1 MPKLIVTS
9 RYLKKGAV
17 KKLQNYVKYIAT
29 REGSVTVKENS
40 GNEPATEKQCEL
52 IGSLL
57 REFPDSTQTF
67 AYEDYSKASTQK
79 NASALISEIIENNV
93 DRIGERENYI
103 GYLANRP
110 GAVKFDTHALFSQED
125 TPIDLNAVAKEI
137 ANHGGNV
144 WTHVV
149 ALRRDNAQRMGYDNL
164 TAWREL
170 VKRQIPNI
178 AKAQKIDMQNLRWYA
193 AFHDKETNPH
203 VHIVVYSTDEREG
216 FLTKTGI
223 EQIRSG
229 FANDIYQDELHHLYA
244 RQTEVRDLLKK
255 ESAELMQQL
264 SAKVQSDTSFEPELC
279 QMIQLC
285 RKQLQKSK
293 GKKVYGYLKPEVK
306 RTVDRIFELLASN
319 ESIQKMYDLWCEME
333 QQKHDVYSSAK
344 ITPPALI
351 ENPQFKSVKNMI
363 IRAVLDM
370 NMPEPSP
377 YSVPQNDDSDD
388 TAFSDID
395 NDVFTWNDEDA
406 VEVEAES
413 SNLHIQWS
421 KDYKRACKL
430 YYKKDATGD
439 EKKEAVELLH
449 SEAEK
454 GNVLAIHDLGKVYA
468 DDKERSDAYY
478 KQALNGFLE
487 LEPMSQKLQPYLQYR
502 IGKMYCYGMG
512 TKQNYAESFS
522 WFLKSAYAGNKFA
535 QFSLA
540 NQYYYGNGFYKDK
553 QQALHWYMKAAEQGL
568 PYAAYAVAQ
577 MYANGEAVLQYEATA
592 QQYYVQAVAGF
603 LKLEESDRA
612 DDNLLYK
619 LGRMYRYGLGTDEDI
634 PKALEYFSRSAKHGN
649 TNAKRMIAIEQLSG
663 EYIPQDVNKAVETLT
678 ELAENGDALSAYR
691 LGKIYL
697 FCAYGIERDVPQA
710 IQWLA
715 QSAEGGNEYAQQLLD
730 NMEQRENAAFASTV
744 FGLFVSLSHAIEDDY
759 NKSHKKL
766 QSKVDSKI
774 QRMIRKH
781 KQELGIRDEHGM
793 TMQ

>member
-29 REGSVTVKENS
+29 REGSVPVKENS

-52 IGSLL
+52 IISLL

-67 AYEDYSKASTQK
+67 AYEDYSKAATQK
-79 NASALISEIIENNV
+79 NASALISEIIENNA

-125 TPIDLNAVAKEI
+125 TAIDLNAVAKEI

-149 ALRRDNAQRMGYDNL
+149 ALRRDNAQQMGYDNL

-264 SAKVQSDTSFEPELC
+264 SAKVQSNTSFEPELC

-285 RKQLQKSK
+285 RKQLQESK

-306 RTVDRIFELLASN
+306 RTVDRIFKLLASN

-344 ITPPALI
+344 ISPPPLV

-363 IRAVLDM
+363 IRAVMEMRTEPILSEIEVPTETDDVLS
-370 NMPEPSP
+370 PEE
-377 YSVPQNDDSDD
+377 
-388 TAFSDID
+388 
-395 NDVFTWNDEDA
+395 FTWNPDGVFET
-406 VEVEAES
+406 EVEPSE
-413 SNLHIQWS
+413 L
-421 KDYKRACKL
+421 
-430 YYKKDATGD
+430 T
-439 EKKEAVELLH
+439 VEDVIDRLT
-449 SEAEK
+449 
-454 GNVLAIHDLGKVYA
+454 V
-468 DDKERSDAYY
+468 
-478 KQALNGFLE
+478 
-487 LEPMSQKLQPYLQYR
+487 
-502 IGKMYCYGMG
+502 
-512 TKQNYAESFS
+512 
-522 WFLKSAYAGNKFA
+522 
-535 QFSLA
+535 LA
-540 NQYYYGNGFYKDK
+540 NQG
-553 QQALHWYMKAAEQGL
+553 KAFA
-568 PYAAYAVAQ
+568 
-577 MYANGEAVLQYEATA
+577 
-592 QQYYVQAVAGF
+592 
-603 LKLEESDRA
+603 S
-612 DDNLLYK
+612 
-619 LGRMYRYGLGTDEDI
+619 
-634 PKALEYFSRSAKHGN
+634 
-649 TNAKRMIAIEQLSG
+649 
-663 EYIPQDVNKAVETLT
+663 
-678 ELAENGDALSAYR
+678 YR
-691 LGKIYL
+691 LGKLYL
-697 FCAYGIERDVPQA
+697 FGADGIERDVPQA
-710 IQWLA
+710 MQWLA
-715 QSAEGGNEYAQQLLD
+715 KSAEDGNEYAQQLLD
-730 NMEQRENAAFASTV
+730 NMEQRENAAFTSTI

-759 NKSHKKL
+759 NRSHKKL

-793 TMQ
+793 TMI

>member
-29 REGSVTVKENS
+29 REGSVPVKENS

-52 IGSLL
+52 IVSLL

-79 NASALISEIIENNV
+79 NASALISEIIENNA
-93 DRIGERENYI
+93 DRISERENYI

-125 TPIDLNAVAKEI
+125 TAIDLNAVAKEI

-149 ALRRDNAQRMGYDNL
+149 ALRRDNAQQMGYDNL

-203 VHIVVYSTDEREG
+203 VHIVVYSIDEREG
-216 FLTKTGI
+216 FLTKKGI

-255 ESAELMQQL
+255 ESAELMQRL
-264 SAKVQSDTSFEPELC
+264 SAKVQSNTSFEPELC

-285 RKQLQKSK
+285 RKQLQESK
-293 GKKVYGYLKPEVK
+293 GKKVNGYLKPEVK
-306 RTVDRIFELLASN
+306 RTVDCIFELLASN
-319 ESIQKMYDLWCEME
+319 EAIQKMYELWCEME

-344 ITPPALI
+344 ISPPPLV

-370 NMPEPSP
+370 QSQPVLLEMKANEELLSDDVCETELQQSEMQVNTTSLESEQNEE
-377 YSVPQNDDSDD
+377 STESNDD
-388 TAFSDID
+388 
-395 NDVFTWNDEDA
+395 V
-406 VEVEAES
+406 
-413 SNLHIQWS
+413 
-421 KDYKRACKL
+421 
-430 YYKKDATGD
+430 
-439 EKKEAVELLH
+439 
-449 SEAEK
+449 
-454 GNVLAIHDLGKVYA
+454 
-468 DDKERSDAYY
+468 
-478 KQALNGFLE
+478 
-487 LEPMSQKLQPYLQYR
+487 M
-502 IGKMYCYGMG
+502 M
-512 TKQNYAESFS
+512 
-522 WFLKSAYAGNKFA
+522 
-535 QFSLA
+535 
-540 NQYYYGNGFYKDK
+540 
-553 QQALHWYMKAAEQGL
+553 
-568 PYAAYAVAQ
+568 
-577 MYANGEAVLQYEATA
+577 
-592 QQYYVQAVAGF
+592 
-603 LKLEESDRA
+603 
-612 DDNLLYK
+612 
-619 LGRMYRYGLGTDEDI
+619 
-634 PKALEYFSRSAKHGN
+634 
-649 TNAKRMIAIEQLSG
+649 
-663 EYIPQDVNKAVETLT
+663 
-678 ELAENGDALSAYR
+678 
-691 LGKIYL
+691 
-697 FCAYGIERDVPQA
+697 
-710 IQWLA
+710 
-715 QSAEGGNEYAQQLLD
+715 
-730 NMEQRENAAFASTV
+730 ASTI
-744 FGLFVSLSHAIEDDY
+744 FGLFVSLSRMIEDDY

-774 QRMIRKH
+774 QQMIRKH

>member
-29 REGSVTVKENS
+29 REGSVPVKENS

-52 IGSLL
+52 IISLL

-67 AYEDYSKASTQK
+67 AYEDYSKAATQK
-79 NASALISEIIENNV
+79 NASALISEIIENNA
-93 DRIGERENYI
+93 DKISERENYI

-125 TPIDLNAVAKEI
+125 TAIDLNAVAKEI

-178 AKAQKIDMQNLRWYA
+178 AKAQKIDMKNLRWYA

-216 FLTKTGI
+216 FLTNKGI

-255 ESAELMQQL
+255 ESAELMQKL

-285 RKQLQKSK
+285 RKQLQESK

-344 ITPPALI
+344 ISPPPLV

-363 IRAVLDM
+363 VRAVLDM
-370 NMPEPSP
+370 RTEAILSELEVPTETDDVLSPEE
-377 YSVPQNDDSDD
+377 
-388 TAFSDID
+388 
-395 NDVFTWNDEDA
+395 FTWNPNGAFEI
-406 VEVEAES
+406 EAES
-413 SNLHIQWS
+413 S
-421 KDYKRACKL
+421 
-430 YYKKDATGD
+430 
-439 EKKEAVELLH
+439 
-449 SEAEK
+449 
-454 GNVLAIHDLGKVYA
+454 
-468 DDKERSDAYY
+468 
-478 KQALNGFLE
+478 
-487 LEPMSQKLQPYLQYR
+487 EPTIEDVIDRL
-502 IGKMYCYGMG
+502 
-512 TKQNYAESFS
+512 TV
-522 WFLKSAYAGNKFA
+522 
-535 QFSLA
+535 LA
-540 NQYYYGNGFYKDK
+540 NQG
-553 QQALHWYMKAAEQGL
+553 KAFA
-568 PYAAYAVAQ
+568 
-577 MYANGEAVLQYEATA
+577 
-592 QQYYVQAVAGF
+592 
-603 LKLEESDRA
+603 S
-612 DDNLLYK
+612 
-619 LGRMYRYGLGTDEDI
+619 
-634 PKALEYFSRSAKHGN
+634 
-649 TNAKRMIAIEQLSG
+649 
-663 EYIPQDVNKAVETLT
+663 
-678 ELAENGDALSAYR
+678 YR
-691 LGKIYL
+691 LGKMYL
-697 FCAYGIERDVPQA
+697 FGADGIERDVPQA
-710 IQWLA
+710 IQWLT

-730 NMEQRENAAFASTV
+730 NMEQRENDAFASTI

-759 NKSHKKL
+759 NRNHKKL

>member
-29 REGSVTVKENS
+29 REGSVPVKENS

-52 IGSLL
+52 IASLL

-67 AYEDYSKASTQK
+67 AYEDYSKVATQN
-79 NASALISEIIENNV
+79 NASALISEIIENNA

-149 ALRRDNAQRMGYDNL
+149 ALRRDNAQQMGYDNL

-178 AKAQKIDMQNLRWYA
+178 AKAQKIDMKNLRWYA

-203 VHIVVYSTDEREG
+203 VHIVVYSTDEHEG
-216 FLTKTGI
+216 FLTNKGI
-223 EQIRSG
+223 ELIRSG

-264 SAKVQSDTSFEPELC
+264 SAKVQSNTSFEPELC

-285 RKQLQKSK
+285 RKQLQESK
-293 GKKVYGYLKPEVK
+293 GKKVYGYLPQDVK
-306 RTVDRIFELLASN
+306 RTVDDILAELAKDKQVSQLY
-319 ESIQKMYDLWCEME
+319 EKWCELE
-333 QQKHDVYSSAK
+333 RLKYKIYTQREPKLPPLADNKVFKH
-344 ITPPALI
+344 
-351 ENPQFKSVKNMI
+351 VKNMI
-363 IRAVLDM
+363 IRAVLNM

-395 NDVFTWNDEDA
+395 NDIFTWSDEDA
-406 VEVEAES
+406 VEVEFES
-413 SNLHIQWS
+413 TNLHIQWS

-430 YYKKDATGD
+430 YYKRAATDD

-468 DDKERSDAYY
+468 DDKEKSDAYY
-478 KQALNGFLE
+478 KQALNVFLE

-502 IGKMYCYGMG
+502 IGKMYCYSSG
-512 TKQNYAESFS
+512 TEQNYAESFG
-522 WFLKSAYAGNKFA
+522 WFLKSAIAGNKFA

-553 QQALHWYMKAAEQGL
+553 QQALHWYMKAAEQEL

-577 MYANGEAVLQYEATA
+577 MYANGEAVLQNEATA
-592 QQYYVQAVAGF
+592 QQYYVQALAGF

-634 PKALEYFSRSAKHGN
+634 PQALEYFSRSAKHGN
-649 TNAKRMIAIEQLSG
+649 KNARRMIAIEQLSG

-678 ELAENGDALSAYR
+678 ELAENGDAVSAYR
-691 LGKIYL
+691 LGKLYL
-697 FCAYGIERDVPQA
+697 FGADGIERDVPQA
-710 IQWLA
+710 IQWLT

-730 NMEQRENAAFASTV
+730 NMEQRENAAFASTI

-759 NKSHKKL
+759 NKNHKKL
-766 QSKVDSKI
+766 QSKVDGKI

-781 KQELGIRDEHGM
+781 KHELGIREEHDM
-793 TMQ
+793 TM